1 MYDRRVSAES
11 LREFMMQVFLSLG
24 YSAGQAVDA
33 ADVLMWASLRSID
46 THGVRNLKNYYVDR
60 TLSGLLRPNAQ
71 IRVEHETPQS
81 ARLDGDSGLGLAC
94 ACHAMRLA
102 IAKATDAGV
111 GVVAVRNAHHLG
123 PAGYFAHM
131 AVEHG
136 MVGMCMTGHFFG
148 RGHHI
153 GVAPLQSAVPMFSTN
168 PFSFAAPCGKHPPFV
183 LDMASSIA
191 TVNRIEMHGQAGMPI
206 PPGWARD
213 SSGNATT
220 DPTAARVL
228 SPLGGTAEHGAYKG
242 LGLAMMVSVL
252 SGVLSKSWRP
262 VAATIEAAV
271 QSTNSTNA
279 AASGDAEYNQPTM
292 GHFFLAL
299 LIELFQPL
307 DDFRQAM
314 DAMIDALHATPVL
327 NAGDQVSY
335 PGEPEAQIAA
345 ERLRSGV
352 PLDPRL
358 YDELSEMANSF
369 GLEPPK

>member
-1 MYDRRVSAES
+1 MHDHLVSAES
-11 LREFMMQVFLSLG
+11 LREFMTRIFLCLG
-24 YSAGQAVDA
+24 YSAEQSADA

-60 TLSGLLRPNAQ
+60 TLSGLLRPEAQ
-71 IRVEHETPQS
+71 IRVEHETPQA
-81 ARLDGDSGLGLAC
+81 ARLDGDSGLGLVC

-102 IAKATDAGV
+102 IEKATRAGV

-131 AVEHG
+131 AVKHG
-136 MVGMCMTGHFFG
+136 MVGMCLTGHFFG

-153 GVAPLQSAVPMFSTN
+153 GVAPLQSVVPMFSTN

-213 SSGNATT
+213 SAGNATT

-252 SGVLSKSWRP
+252 SGVLSKSWGP
-262 VAATIEAAV
+262 VATTIGDATKASP
-271 QSTNSTNA
+271 STKA
-279 AASGDAEYNQPTM
+279 AASDDDEYNQPTM

-299 LIELFQPL
+299 RVELFQPL
-307 DDFRQAM
+307 AEFRQAM

-335 PGEPEAQIAA
+335 PGEPEAQTAA
-345 ERLRSGV
+345 ERLRWGV

-358 YDELSEMANSF
+358 YDELVEMAKTF